1 MAHLKPFL
9 TGTILFSSISPE
21 YEAQLKDELYACLN
35 YMRLPVDVYKLPIRD
50 RKYYIKLHNEAGE
63 KRDRER
69 SAPGTR
75 TRTVTG
81 EELNDYV

>member
-1 MAHLKPFL
+1 
-9 TGTILFSSISPE
+9 
-21 YEAQLKDELYACLN
+21 
-35 YMRLPVDVYKLPIRD
+35 MRLPVDVYKLPIRD

-63 KRDRER
+63 KREKER

>member
-1 MAHLKPFL
+1 MKPFL

-21 YEAQLKDELYACLN
+21 YEIQLKEELYACLN

-50 RKYYIKLHNEAGE
+50 RKYYIKLHNEARE
-63 KRDRER
+63 KREKER